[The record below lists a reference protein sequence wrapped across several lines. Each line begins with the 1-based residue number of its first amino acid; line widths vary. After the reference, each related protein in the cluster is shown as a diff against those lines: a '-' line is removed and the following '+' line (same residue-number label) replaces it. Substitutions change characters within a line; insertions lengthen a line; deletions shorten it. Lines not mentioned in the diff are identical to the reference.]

1 MQNNTMVMVGLN
13 TTSVNNVD
21 WYGLTTIRKTLTA
34 NWYATRKLWKCRT
47 RIESFIARSCCVFS
61 FLICALNPFGRQCP
75 HCHAPNPPLLWTT
88 APIDSSNLP
97 RVEQYSP
104 QQNALQFRHGKCPD
118 TFWGWLALKEKR
130 LFGNWIDPPFFF
142 GGWLLLQLQTK
153 PTCQCEHTILLEFCT
168 CDIEKSVHDGLNLLG
183 WHTAITCLRDR
194 CHDLFPR

>member
-1 MQNNTMVMVGLN
+1 MLHGNCENAARELN
-13 TTSVNNVD
+13 LSSQD
-21 WYGLTTIRKTLTA
+21 HAASFHFWSAPWIRLEGNA
-34 NWYATRKLWKCRT
+34 P
-47 RIESFIARSCCVFS
+47 IAM
-61 FLICALNPFGRQCP
+61 LPTPL
-75 HCHAPNPPLLWTT
+75 LLWTT
-88 APIDSSNLP
+88 APIDSSTNLP
-97 RVEQYSP
+97 KYWPKIILRVEQYSP

-183 WHTAITCLRDR
+183 WHIAITCLRDL
-194 CHDLFPR
+194 CHDLFLR